1 VVPERRRAVTKK
13 IINQVQEFLT
23 YCGEDRI
30 YQIVNVEVLLKR
42 HPPEAVIG
50 FLILLREDYK
60 KELRELLA
68 TNKTDPRINELV
80 AKNFRIKMAINTI
93 KNASREGVR
102 AA

>member
-1 VVPERRRAVTKK
+1 VTKK

-23 YCGEDRI
+23 YCGEDRV

-60 KELRELLA
+60 KELKSCWQQ
-68 TNKTDPRINELV
+68 TKPIPR
-80 AKNFRIKMAINTI
+80 
-93 KNASREGVR
+93 
-102 AA
+102 